1 MKGKNY
7 YYSCVKPEES
17 DAQAERFRALGA
29 RDGEIFIDTIG
40 EKSSQRNSLRLLKQL
55 ALREGDTLTVSSLYC
70 LSDLKK
76 GLADELHWMR
86 DNGIQMRIADIPLSV
101 QEHDEKSQQFLSD
114 LMFEVFDA
122 TILKEREQR
131 RQKQTYAHADIV
143 AEHTDAVGRGS
154 LVFWEPFARHKTR
167 SVQNEWLRNSKSNR
181 CNQNCGKAR
190 TPDAAHHGANA
201 SEHDAKT
208 NGLFEARFFKDGH
221 GRHGKHDHT
230 DHEDNG

>member
-40 EKSSQRNSLRLLKQL
+40 EKSSQRNNLRLLKQL

-86 DNGIQMRIADIPLSV
+86 DNGIQLRIADIPLSV

-131 RQKQTYAHADIV
+131 RQKQSEGIRAAKMKGVHIGRKPKERG
-143 AEHTDAVGRGS
+143 AE
-154 LVFWEPFARHKTR
+154 
-167 SVQNEWLRNSKSNR
+167 
-181 CNQNCGKAR
+181 
-190 TPDAAHHGANA
+190 
-201 SEHDAKT
+201 
-208 NGLFEARFFKDGH
+208 FEALKQQWQRGEVSLREAGRRLGVTHQTFK
-221 GRHGKHDHT
+221 KWV
-230 DHEDNG
+230 EEE

>member
-40 EKSSQRNSLRLLKQL
+40 EKSSQRNNLRLLKQF

-86 DNGIQMRIADIPLSV
+86 DNGIQLRIADIPLSV

-131 RQKQTYAHADIV
+131 RQKQSEGIRAAKQKGVHIGRKPMKRG
-143 AEHTDAVGRGS
+143 AE
-154 LVFWEPFARHKTR
+154 
-167 SVQNEWLRNSKSNR
+167 
-181 CNQNCGKAR
+181 
-190 TPDAAHHGANA
+190 
-201 SEHDAKT
+201 
-208 NGLFEARFFKDGH
+208 FEALKEQWQRGEVSLREAGRRLGVTHQTFK
-221 GRHGKHDHT
+221 KWVEEDHS
-230 DHEDNG
+230 ER

>member
-17 DAQAERFRALGA
+17 DTQTERFRALGA

-40 EKSSQRNSLRLLKQL
+40 EKSSQRNNLRLLKQL

-86 DNGIQMRIADIPLSV
+86 DNGIQLRIADIPLSV

-131 RQKQTYAHADIV
+131 RQKQSEGIRAAQEKGVHIGRKPMERG
-143 AEHTDAVGRGS
+143 AEFETLKQQWQRGEVSLREAGRRLG
-154 LVFWEPFARHKTR
+154 VTHQTFKKWVEEDH
-167 SVQNEWLRNSKSNR
+167 
-181 CNQNCGKAR
+181 
-190 TPDAAHHGANA
+190 
-201 SEHDAKT
+201 SE
-208 NGLFEARFFKDGH
+208 R
-221 GRHGKHDHT
+221 
-230 DHEDNG
+230 

>member
-40 EKSSQRNSLRLLKQL
+40 EKSSQRNNLRLLKQL

-86 DNGIQMRIADIPLSV
+86 DNGIQLRIADIPLSV

-122 TILKEREQR
+122 TLLKEREQR
-131 RQKQTYAHADIV
+131 RQKQSEGICAAKKKGVHIGRKPKERG
-143 AEHTDAVGRGS
+143 AE
-154 LVFWEPFARHKTR
+154 
-167 SVQNEWLRNSKSNR
+167 
-181 CNQNCGKAR
+181 
-190 TPDAAHHGANA
+190 
-201 SEHDAKT
+201 
-208 NGLFEARFFKDGH
+208 FEALKQQWQRGKISLREAGRRLGVTHQTFK
-221 GRHGKHDHT
+221 KWVEEDHS
-230 DHEDNG
+230 ER

>member
-40 EKSSQRNSLRLLKQL
+40 EKSSQRNNLRLLKQL

-76 GLADELHWMR
+76 GLADELHWLR
-86 DNGIQMRIADIPLSV
+86 DNGIQLRIADIPLSV

-131 RQKQTYAHADIV
+131 RQKQSEGIRAAKKKGVHIGRKPMERG
-143 AEHTDAVGRGS
+143 AE
-154 LVFWEPFARHKTR
+154 
-167 SVQNEWLRNSKSNR
+167 
-181 CNQNCGKAR
+181 
-190 TPDAAHHGANA
+190 
-201 SEHDAKT
+201 
-208 NGLFEARFFKDGH
+208 FEAVKAQWQRGEISLREAGRRLGVTHQTFK
-221 GRHGKHDHT
+221 KWVEEDHS
-230 DHEDNG
+230 ER

>member
-17 DAQAERFRALGA
+17 DAQTEHFRALGA

-40 EKSSQRNSLRLLKQL
+40 EKSSQRNNLRLLKQL
-55 ALREGDTLTVSSLYC
+55 ALREGDTLTVFSLYC

-86 DNGIQMRIADIPLSV
+86 DNGIQLRIADIPLSV

-131 RQKQTYAHADIV
+131 RQKQSEGIRAAKMKGVHIGRKPMERG
-143 AEHTDAVGRGS
+143 AEFEVLKQQWQRGEVSLREAGRRLG
-154 LVFWEPFARHKTR
+154 VTHQTFKKWVEEDH
-167 SVQNEWLRNSKSNR
+167 
-181 CNQNCGKAR
+181 
-190 TPDAAHHGANA
+190 
-201 SEHDAKT
+201 SE
-208 NGLFEARFFKDGH
+208 R
-221 GRHGKHDHT
+221 
-230 DHEDNG
+230 

>member
-17 DAQAERFRALGA
+17 DAQTERFRTLGA

-40 EKSSQRNSLRLLKQL
+40 EKSSQRNNLRLLKQL

-86 DNGIQMRIADIPLSV
+86 DNGIQLRIADIPLSV

-114 LMFEVFDA
+114 LMFEIFDA
-122 TILKEREQR
+122 TLLKEREQR
-131 RQKQTYAHADIV
+131 RQKQSEGIRAAKKKGVHIGRKPMERG
-143 AEHTDAVGRGS
+143 AEFETLKQQWQRGEVSLREAGRRLG
-154 LVFWEPFARHKTR
+154 VTHQT
-167 SVQNEWLRNSKSNR
+167 
-181 CNQNCGKAR
+181 
-190 TPDAAHHGANA
+190 
-201 SEHDAKT
+201 
-208 NGLFEARFFKDGH
+208 FK
-221 GRHGKHDHT
+221 KWAE
-230 DHEDNG
+230 EDT

>member
-17 DAQAERFRALGA
+17 DAQTERFRALGA

-40 EKSSQRNSLRLLKQL
+40 EKSSQRNNLRLLKQL

-86 DNGIQMRIADIPLSV
+86 DNGIQLRIADIPLSV

-114 LMFEVFDA
+114 LMFEIFDA
-122 TILKEREQR
+122 TLLKEREQR
-131 RQKQTYAHADIV
+131 RQKQSEGIRAAKMKGVHIGRKPMERG
-143 AEHTDAVGRGS
+143 AEFETLKQQWQRGEVSLREAGRRLG
-154 LVFWEPFARHKTR
+154 VTHQTFKKWGEEP
-167 SVQNEWLRNSKSNR
+167 E
-181 CNQNCGKAR
+181 
-190 TPDAAHHGANA
+190 
-201 SEHDAKT
+201 
-208 NGLFEARFFKDGH
+208 
-221 GRHGKHDHT
+221 
-230 DHEDNG
+230 ED

>member
-7 YYSCVKPEES
+7 YYSCVKPEEG

-40 EKSSQRNSLRLLKQL
+40 EKSSQRNNLRLLKQL

-86 DNGIQMRIADIPLSV
+86 DNGIQLRIADIPLSV

-131 RQKQTYAHADIV
+131 RQKQSEGIRAAKKKGVHIGRKPMERG
-143 AEHTDAVGRGS
+143 AE
-154 LVFWEPFARHKTR
+154 
-167 SVQNEWLRNSKSNR
+167 
-181 CNQNCGKAR
+181 
-190 TPDAAHHGANA
+190 
-201 SEHDAKT
+201 
-208 NGLFEARFFKDGH
+208 FEALKQQWQRGEVSLREAGRRLSVTHQTFK
-221 GRHGKHDHT
+221 KWVEEDHS
-230 DHEDNG
+230 ER

>member
-40 EKSSQRNSLRLLKQL
+40 EKSSQRNNLQLLKQL
-55 ALREGDTLTVSSLYC
+55 ALRKGDTLTVSSLYC

-86 DNGIQMRIADIPLSV
+86 DNGIQLRIADIPLSV

-131 RQKQTYAHADIV
+131 RQKQSEGIRAAKMKGVHIGRKPKERG
-143 AEHTDAVGRGS
+143 AEFETLKQRWQRGEVSLREAGRRLGVS
-154 LVFWEPFARHKTR
+154 HQT
-167 SVQNEWLRNSKSNR
+167 
-181 CNQNCGKAR
+181 
-190 TPDAAHHGANA
+190 
-201 SEHDAKT
+201 
-208 NGLFEARFFKDGH
+208 FK
-221 GRHGKHDHT
+221 KWVE
-230 DHEDNG
+230 EDT

>member
-17 DAQAERFRALGA
+17 DAQTERFRALGA

-40 EKSSQRNSLRLLKQL
+40 EKSSQRNNLRLLKQL

-76 GLADELHWMR
+76 GLADELHWLR
-86 DNGIQMRIADIPLSV
+86 DNGIQLRIADIPLSV

-131 RQKQTYAHADIV
+131 RQKQSEGIRAAKMKGVHIGRKPMERG
-143 AEHTDAVGRGS
+143 AE
-154 LVFWEPFARHKTR
+154 
-167 SVQNEWLRNSKSNR
+167 
-181 CNQNCGKAR
+181 
-190 TPDAAHHGANA
+190 
-201 SEHDAKT
+201 
-208 NGLFEARFFKDGH
+208 FEALKQQWQRGEISLREAGRRLGVTHQTFK
-221 GRHGKHDHT
+221 KWVE
-230 DHEDNG
+230 EDT

>member
-7 YYSCVKPEES
+7 YYSCVRPEES

-40 EKSSQRNSLRLLKQL
+40 EKSSQRNNLRLLKQRS
-55 ALREGDTLTVSSLYC
+55 LREGDTLTVSSLYC

-86 DNGIQMRIADIPLSV
+86 DNGIQLRIADIPLSV
-101 QEHDEKSQQFLSD
+101 EEHDEKSQQFLSD

-131 RQKQTYAHADIV
+131 RQKQSEGIRAAKKKGVHIGRKPMERG
-143 AEHTDAVGRGS
+143 AEFEMLKQQWQRGEVSLREAGRRLG
-154 LVFWEPFARHKTR
+154 VTHQT
-167 SVQNEWLRNSKSNR
+167 
-181 CNQNCGKAR
+181 
-190 TPDAAHHGANA
+190 
-201 SEHDAKT
+201 
-208 NGLFEARFFKDGH
+208 FK
-221 GRHGKHDHT
+221 KWVEKPE
-230 DHEDNG
+230 ED

>member
-17 DAQAERFRALGA
+17 DAQTERFRALGA

-40 EKSSQRNSLRLLKQL
+40 EKSSQRNNLRLLKQL

-86 DNGIQMRIADIPLSV
+86 DNGIQLRIADIPLSV

-131 RQKQTYAHADIV
+131 RQKQSEGIRAAKKKGVHIGRKPMERG
-143 AEHTDAVGRGS
+143 AEFETLKQQWQRGEVSLREAGRRLG
-154 LVFWEPFARHKTR
+154 VTHQTFKKWVEEPDR
-167 SVQNEWLRNSKSNR
+167 E
-181 CNQNCGKAR
+181 
-190 TPDAAHHGANA
+190 
-201 SEHDAKT
+201 
-208 NGLFEARFFKDGH
+208 
-221 GRHGKHDHT
+221 
-230 DHEDNG
+230 

>member
-17 DAQAERFRALGA
+17 DAQTERFRALGA

-40 EKSSQRNSLRLLKQL
+40 EKSSQRNNLRLLKQL

-86 DNGIQMRIADIPLSV
+86 DNGIQLRIADIPLSV

-114 LMFEVFDA
+114 LMFEIFDA
-122 TILKEREQR
+122 TLLKEREQR
-131 RQKQTYAHADIV
+131 SQKQSEGIRAAKMKGVHI
-143 AEHTDAVGRGS
+143 GRKPKERGT
-154 LVFWEPFARHKTR
+154 E
-167 SVQNEWLRNSKSNR
+167 
-181 CNQNCGKAR
+181 
-190 TPDAAHHGANA
+190 
-201 SEHDAKT
+201 
-208 NGLFEARFFKDGH
+208 FEALKQQWQRGEVSLREAGRRLGVTHQTFKKWVEEPKAD
-221 GRHGKHDHT
+221 
-230 DHEDNG
+230 

>member
-40 EKSSQRNSLRLLKQL
+40 EKSSQRNNLRLLKQL

-86 DNGIQMRIADIPLSV
+86 DNGIQLRIADIPLSV

-131 RQKQTYAHADIV
+131 RQKQSEDIRAAKMKGV
-143 AEHTDAVGRGS
+143 HIGRKPKKRGAE
-154 LVFWEPFARHKTR
+154 
-167 SVQNEWLRNSKSNR
+167 
-181 CNQNCGKAR
+181 
-190 TPDAAHHGANA
+190 
-201 SEHDAKT
+201 
-208 NGLFEARFFKDGH
+208 FEALKQQWQRGEVSLREAGRRLGVTHQTFK
-221 GRHGKHDHT
+221 KWVEEPE
-230 DHEDNG
+230 ED

>member
-17 DAQAERFRALGA
+17 DAQTERFRALGA
-29 RDGEIFIDTIG
+29 RDGEIFIDTVG
-40 EKSSQRNSLRLLKQL
+40 EKSSQRNNLRLLKQL

-86 DNGIQMRIADIPLSV
+86 DNGIQLRIADIPLSV

-131 RQKQTYAHADIV
+131 RQKQSEGIRAAKMKGVHIGRKPKERG
-143 AEHTDAVGRGS
+143 AEFETLKQRWQRGEVSLREAGRRLG
-154 LVFWEPFARHKTR
+154 VTHQT
-167 SVQNEWLRNSKSNR
+167 
-181 CNQNCGKAR
+181 
-190 TPDAAHHGANA
+190 
-201 SEHDAKT
+201 
-208 NGLFEARFFKDGH
+208 FK
-221 GRHGKHDHT
+221 KWV
-230 DHEDNG
+230 EEE

>member
-17 DAQAERFRALGA
+17 DAQTERFRALGA

-40 EKSSQRNSLRLLKQL
+40 EKSSQRNNLRLLKQL

-86 DNGIQMRIADIPLSV
+86 DNGIQLRIADIPLSV

-131 RQKQTYAHADIV
+131 RQKQSEGIRAAKMKGVHIGRKPKERG
-143 AEHTDAVGRGS
+143 AEFETLKQQWQRGEVSLREAGRRLG
-154 LVFWEPFARHKTR
+154 VTHQTFKKWVEEPTE
-167 SVQNEWLRNSKSNR
+167 N
-181 CNQNCGKAR
+181 
-190 TPDAAHHGANA
+190 
-201 SEHDAKT
+201 
-208 NGLFEARFFKDGH
+208 
-221 GRHGKHDHT
+221 
-230 DHEDNG
+230 

>member
-40 EKSSQRNSLRLLKQL
+40 EKSSQRNNLRLLKQL

-86 DNGIQMRIADIPLSV
+86 DNGIQLRIADIPLSV

-114 LMFEVFDA
+114 LMFEIFDA
-122 TILKEREQR
+122 TLLKEREQR
-131 RQKQTYAHADIV
+131 RQKQSEGIRAAKMKGVHIGRKPMERG
-143 AEHTDAVGRGS
+143 AE
-154 LVFWEPFARHKTR
+154 
-167 SVQNEWLRNSKSNR
+167 
-181 CNQNCGKAR
+181 
-190 TPDAAHHGANA
+190 
-201 SEHDAKT
+201 
-208 NGLFEARFFKDGH
+208 FEALKQQWQRGEVSLREAGRRLGVTHQTFK
-221 GRHGKHDHT
+221 KWVEEPT
-230 DHEDNG
+230 EN

>member
-17 DAQAERFRALGA
+17 DAQTERFRALGA

-86 DNGIQMRIADIPLSV
+86 NNGIQLRIADIPLSV

-131 RQKQTYAHADIV
+131 RQKQSEGICAAKMKGVHIGRKPKERG
-143 AEHTDAVGRGS
+143 AEFEVLKQQWQRGEVSLREAGRRLG
-154 LVFWEPFARHKTR
+154 VTHQTFKKWVEEDH
-167 SVQNEWLRNSKSNR
+167 
-181 CNQNCGKAR
+181 
-190 TPDAAHHGANA
+190 
-201 SEHDAKT
+201 SE
-208 NGLFEARFFKDGH
+208 R
-221 GRHGKHDHT
+221 
-230 DHEDNG
+230 

>member
-17 DAQAERFRALGA
+17 DAQAERFRVLGA

-40 EKSSQRNSLRLLKQL
+40 EKSSQRNNLRLLKQL

-86 DNGIQMRIADIPLSV
+86 DNGIQLRIADIPLSV

-114 LMFEVFDA
+114 LMFEIFDA
-122 TILKEREQR
+122 TLLKEREQR
-131 RQKQTYAHADIV
+131 RQKQSEGIRAAKMKGVHIGRKPMERG
-143 AEHTDAVGRGS
+143 AEFETLKQQWQRGEVSLREAGRRLG
-154 LVFWEPFARHKTR
+154 VTHQTFKKWVEEP
-167 SVQNEWLRNSKSNR
+167 E
-181 CNQNCGKAR
+181 
-190 TPDAAHHGANA
+190 
-201 SEHDAKT
+201 
-208 NGLFEARFFKDGH
+208 
-221 GRHGKHDHT
+221 
-230 DHEDNG
+230 ED

>member
-7 YYSCVKPEES
+7 DYSCVKPEES
-17 DAQAERFRALGA
+17 DAQTERFRALGA

-40 EKSSQRNSLRLLKQL
+40 EKSSQRNNLRLLKQL

-86 DNGIQMRIADIPLSV
+86 DNGIQLRIADIPLSV

-114 LMFEVFDA
+114 LMFEIFDA

-131 RQKQTYAHADIV
+131 RQKQSEGIRAAQEKGVHIGRKPMERG
-143 AEHTDAVGRGS
+143 AE
-154 LVFWEPFARHKTR
+154 
-167 SVQNEWLRNSKSNR
+167 
-181 CNQNCGKAR
+181 
-190 TPDAAHHGANA
+190 
-201 SEHDAKT
+201 
-208 NGLFEARFFKDGH
+208 FEALKQQWQCGEVSLREAGRRLGVTHQTFK
-221 GRHGKHDHT
+221 KWVEEPE
-230 DHEDNG
+230 ED

>member
-29 RDGEIFIDTIG
+29 RDEEIFIDTIG
-40 EKSSQRNSLRLLKQL
+40 EKSSQRNNLRLLKQL

-86 DNGIQMRIADIPLSV
+86 DNGIQLRIADIPLSV

-131 RQKQTYAHADIV
+131 RQKQSEGIRAAKQKGVHIGRKPMKRG
-143 AEHTDAVGRGS
+143 AE
-154 LVFWEPFARHKTR
+154 
-167 SVQNEWLRNSKSNR
+167 
-181 CNQNCGKAR
+181 
-190 TPDAAHHGANA
+190 
-201 SEHDAKT
+201 
-208 NGLFEARFFKDGH
+208 FEALKEQWRRGEVSLREAGRRLGVTHQTFK
-221 GRHGKHDHT
+221 KWVEEDHS
-230 DHEDNG
+230 ER

>member
-1 MKGKNY
+1 MRGKNY

-17 DAQAERFRALGA
+17 DAQTERFRALGA

-40 EKSSQRNSLRLLKQL
+40 EKSSQRNNLRLLKQL
-55 ALREGDTLTVSSLYC
+55 SLREGDTLTVSSLYC

-86 DNGIQMRIADIPLSV
+86 DNGIQLRIADIPLSV

-131 RQKQTYAHADIV
+131 RQKRSEGIRAAKMKGVHIGRKPMERGTEFETLKQQWQRGEVSLREAGRRLGVTHQT
-143 AEHTDAVGRGS
+143 
-154 LVFWEPFARHKTR
+154 
-167 SVQNEWLRNSKSNR
+167 
-181 CNQNCGKAR
+181 
-190 TPDAAHHGANA
+190 
-201 SEHDAKT
+201 
-208 NGLFEARFFKDGH
+208 FK
-221 GRHGKHDHT
+221 KWVE
-230 DHEDNG
+230 EDT

>member
-17 DAQAERFRALGA
+17 DAQTERFRALGA

-40 EKSSQRNSLRLLKQL
+40 EKPSQRNNLRLLKQL
-55 ALREGDTLTVSSLYC
+55 SLREGDTLTVSSLYC

-86 DNGIQMRIADIPLSV
+86 DNGIQLRIADIPLSV

-131 RQKQTYAHADIV
+131 RQKQSEGIRAAKMKGVHIGRKPMERG
-143 AEHTDAVGRGS
+143 AE
-154 LVFWEPFARHKTR
+154 
-167 SVQNEWLRNSKSNR
+167 
-181 CNQNCGKAR
+181 
-190 TPDAAHHGANA
+190 
-201 SEHDAKT
+201 
-208 NGLFEARFFKDGH
+208 FEALKQQWQRGEVSLREAGRRLGVTHQTFK
-221 GRHGKHDHT
+221 KWVEEDHS
-230 DHEDNG
+230 ER

>member
-40 EKSSQRNSLRLLKQL
+40 EKSSQRNNLRLLKQL
-55 ALREGDTLTVSSLYC
+55 SLREGDTLTVSSLYC

-86 DNGIQMRIADIPLSV
+86 DNGIQLRIADIPLSV

-131 RQKQTYAHADIV
+131 RQKQSEGIRAAKMKGVHI
-143 AEHTDAVGRGS
+143 GRKPKERGT
-154 LVFWEPFARHKTR
+154 E
-167 SVQNEWLRNSKSNR
+167 
-181 CNQNCGKAR
+181 
-190 TPDAAHHGANA
+190 
-201 SEHDAKT
+201 
-208 NGLFEARFFKDGH
+208 FEALKQQWQCGEVSLREAGRRLGVTHQTFK
-221 GRHGKHDHT
+221 KWV
-230 DHEDNG
+230 EEE

>member
-7 YYSCVKPEES
+7 YYSCVRPEES
-17 DAQAERFRALGA
+17 DAQTERFRALGA

-40 EKSSQRNSLRLLKQL
+40 EKSSQRNNLRLLKQL

-86 DNGIQMRIADIPLSV
+86 DNGIQLRIADIPLSV

-131 RQKQTYAHADIV
+131 RQKQSEGIRAAKMKGVHIGRKPMERG
-143 AEHTDAVGRGS
+143 AEFETLKQQWQRGEISLREAGRRLG
-154 LVFWEPFARHKTR
+154 VTHQTFKKWVEEDH
-167 SVQNEWLRNSKSNR
+167 
-181 CNQNCGKAR
+181 
-190 TPDAAHHGANA
+190 
-201 SEHDAKT
+201 SE
-208 NGLFEARFFKDGH
+208 R
-221 GRHGKHDHT
+221 
-230 DHEDNG
+230 

>member
-17 DAQAERFRALGA
+17 DAQTERFRALGA

-40 EKSSQRNSLRLLKQL
+40 EKSSQRNNLRLLKQL

-86 DNGIQMRIADIPLSV
+86 DNGIQLRIADIPLSV

-131 RQKQTYAHADIV
+131 RQKQSEGIRAAKMKGVQI
-143 AEHTDAVGRGS
+143 GRKPKERGT
-154 LVFWEPFARHKTR
+154 E
-167 SVQNEWLRNSKSNR
+167 
-181 CNQNCGKAR
+181 
-190 TPDAAHHGANA
+190 
-201 SEHDAKT
+201 
-208 NGLFEARFFKDGH
+208 FEALKQQWQRGEVSLREAGRRLGVSHQTFK
-221 GRHGKHDHT
+221 KWV
-230 DHEDNG
+230 EEEK

>member
-17 DAQAERFRALGA
+17 DAQTERFRALGA

-40 EKSSQRNSLRLLKQL
+40 EKSSQRNNLRLLKQL

-86 DNGIQMRIADIPLSV
+86 DNGIQLRIADIPLSV

-131 RQKQTYAHADIV
+131 SQKQSEGIRAAKKKGVHI
-143 AEHTDAVGRGS
+143 GRKPKKRGT
-154 LVFWEPFARHKTR
+154 E
-167 SVQNEWLRNSKSNR
+167 
-181 CNQNCGKAR
+181 
-190 TPDAAHHGANA
+190 
-201 SEHDAKT
+201 
-208 NGLFEARFFKDGH
+208 FEALKQQWQRGEVSLREAGRRLGVTHQTFKKWVEEPKAD
-221 GRHGKHDHT
+221 
-230 DHEDNG
+230 

>member
-40 EKSSQRNSLRLLKQL
+40 EKSSQRNNLRLLKQL

-76 GLADELHWMR
+76 GLAVELHWLR
-86 DNGIQMRIADIPLSV
+86 DNGLQLRIAYIPLSV

-131 RQKQTYAHADIV
+131 RQKQSEGIRAAKMKGVHIGRKPMERG
-143 AEHTDAVGRGS
+143 AE
-154 LVFWEPFARHKTR
+154 
-167 SVQNEWLRNSKSNR
+167 
-181 CNQNCGKAR
+181 
-190 TPDAAHHGANA
+190 
-201 SEHDAKT
+201 
-208 NGLFEARFFKDGH
+208 FEALKQQWQRGEVSLREAGRRLGVTHQTFK
-221 GRHGKHDHT
+221 KWVEEDHS
-230 DHEDNG
+230 ER

>member
-17 DAQAERFRALGA
+17 DAQTERFRALGA

-40 EKSSQRNSLRLLKQL
+40 EKSSQRNNLRLLKQL

-86 DNGIQMRIADIPLSV
+86 DNGIQLRIADIPLSV

-131 RQKQTYAHADIV
+131 RQKQSEGIRAARKKGVHIGRKPKERG
-143 AEHTDAVGRGS
+143 AEFEMLKQQWQRGEVSLREAGRRLG
-154 LVFWEPFARHKTR
+154 VTHQTFKKWVEEDH
-167 SVQNEWLRNSKSNR
+167 
-181 CNQNCGKAR
+181 
-190 TPDAAHHGANA
+190 
-201 SEHDAKT
+201 SEH
-208 NGLFEARFFKDGH
+208 
-221 GRHGKHDHT
+221 
-230 DHEDNG
+230 

>member
-17 DAQAERFRALGA
+17 DAQTERFRALGA

-40 EKSSQRNSLRLLKQL
+40 EKSSQRNNLRLLKQL

-86 DNGIQMRIADIPLSV
+86 DNGIQLRIADIPLSV

-131 RQKQTYAHADIV
+131 RQKQSEGIREAKKKGVHIGRKPMERG
-143 AEHTDAVGRGS
+143 AE
-154 LVFWEPFARHKTR
+154 
-167 SVQNEWLRNSKSNR
+167 
-181 CNQNCGKAR
+181 
-190 TPDAAHHGANA
+190 
-201 SEHDAKT
+201 
-208 NGLFEARFFKDGH
+208 FEALKQQWQRGEVSLREAGRRLGVTHQTFK
-221 GRHGKHDHT
+221 KWVEEDHS
-230 DHEDNG
+230 ER

>member
-17 DAQAERFRALGA
+17 DAQTERFRALGA

-40 EKSSQRNSLRLLKQL
+40 EKSSQRNNLRLLKQL

-86 DNGIQMRIADIPLSV
+86 DNGIQLRIADIPLSV

-131 RQKQTYAHADIV
+131 RQKQSEGIRAAQEKGVHIGRKPMERG
-143 AEHTDAVGRGS
+143 AEFETLKQQWQRGEVSLREAGRRLG
-154 LVFWEPFARHKTR
+154 VTHQT
-167 SVQNEWLRNSKSNR
+167 
-181 CNQNCGKAR
+181 
-190 TPDAAHHGANA
+190 
-201 SEHDAKT
+201 
-208 NGLFEARFFKDGH
+208 FK
-221 GRHGKHDHT
+221 KWV
-230 DHEDNG
+230 EEE